1 MITSRAA
8 SAAQDRDLV
17 APARP
22 LAVSGICRALAP
34 AHQRPVAAHA
44 PAAIAPGDLMGR
56 RERGQ
61 NRLAL
66 MDQSGSQH
74 ERSLPCGG
82 PKKSATV
89 ITTRRAP
96 KTTQSP
102 ADHTVRQQQ
111 AMRINAKGT
120 HIMGRAQAGTVD
132 LSEAADRSYDTSHA
146 FRRTV
151 FIAIRDGVI
160 TDIERERIHAAAI
173 ADAEAGATLRRLVG
187 AAVGVLR
194 LIRAAAGVARVS
206 PWVARVAREEAY
218 DVTAI
223 LQFPTIEETFT
234 PEAA

>member
-8 SAAQDRDLV
+8 SATQDRDLV

-22 LAVSGICRALAP
+22 LAVSGICRALAGITE
-34 AHQRPVAAHA
+34 RRRSRVAAHA
-44 PAAIAPGDLMGR
+44 VVASLDLSGP
-56 RERGQ
+56 REREQ
-61 NRLAL
+61 NRLTLSAHRPC
-66 MDQSGSQH
+66 H
-74 ERSLPCGG
+74 ERRLRSCGG
-82 PKKSATV
+82 PKKSAV
-89 ITTRRAP
+89 LTTRRAP

-151 FIAIRDGVI
+151 FIAIRDGAI

-206 PWVARVAREEAY
+206 PWVARIAREEAY
-218 DVTAI
+218 DATAI

>member
-1 MITSRAA
+1 
-8 SAAQDRDLV
+8 
-17 APARP
+17 
-22 LAVSGICRALAP
+22 
-34 AHQRPVAAHA
+34 
-44 PAAIAPGDLMGR
+44 
-56 RERGQ
+56 
-61 NRLAL
+61 
-66 MDQSGSQH
+66 
-74 ERSLPCGG
+74 
-82 PKKSATV
+82 
-89 ITTRRAP
+89 
-96 KTTQSP
+96 
-102 ADHTVRQQQ
+102 
-111 AMRINAKGT
+111 MRINAKGT

-151 FIAIRDGVI
+151 FIAIRDGAI

-206 PWVARVAREEAY
+206 PWVARIAREEAY
-218 DVTAI
+218 DATAI